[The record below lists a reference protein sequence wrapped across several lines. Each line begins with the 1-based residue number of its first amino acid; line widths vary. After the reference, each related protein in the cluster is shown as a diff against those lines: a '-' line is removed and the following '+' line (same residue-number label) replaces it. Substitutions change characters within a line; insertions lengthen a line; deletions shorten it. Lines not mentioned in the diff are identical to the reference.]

1 MVEHLLKQGKKNMTD
16 RAQKLMDAIYQE
28 RNTWADS
35 EQKLVAAIIR
45 KTMEYV
51 KTMTAQKLNNLTVLD
66 KGDMMTLSKE
76 VENLP

>member
-1 MVEHLLKQGKKNMTD
+1 MTD

-28 RNTWADS
+28 RNTWADT

-45 KTMEYV
+45 QTMEYV
-51 KTMTAQKLNNLTVLD
+51 KTMTAQKMNNLTVLD

-76 VENLP
+76 LENLP

>member
-1 MVEHLLKQGKKNMTD
+1 MTE
-16 RAQKLMDAIYQE
+16 RAQKLMDAIWNE

-45 KTMEYV
+45 KTMEHV
-51 KTMTAQKLNNLTVLD
+51 RTMTAQKMNNLTVLD

>member
-1 MVEHLLKQGKKNMTD
+1 MTD
-16 RAQKLMDAIYQE
+16 RAQKLMNDIWQE

-35 EQKLVAAIIR
+35 EQKLVASIIR
-45 KTMEYV
+45 KSMEYV

-76 VENLP
+76 VENLL

>member
-1 MVEHLLKQGKKNMTD
+1 MTQ
-16 RAQKLMDAIYQE
+16 RAQQLMDAIWNE

-45 KTMEYV
+45 KTMEHV

>member
-1 MVEHLLKQGKKNMTD
+1 
-16 RAQKLMDAIYQE
+16 MDAIWQE
-28 RNTWADS
+28 RDTWADS

-45 KTMEYV
+45 KSMEYV
-51 KTMTAQKLNNLTVLD
+51 KSMTAQKLNNLTVLD

>member
-1 MVEHLLKQGKKNMTD
+1 MTE
-16 RAQKLMDAIYQE
+16 RAQKLMNAIWNE

-45 KTMEYV
+45 KTMEHV

>member
-1 MVEHLLKQGKKNMTD
+1 MTE
-16 RAQKLMDAIYQE
+16 RAQKLMDSVWNE

-45 KTMEYV
+45 KTMEHV
-51 KTMTAQKLNNLTVLD
+51 RTMTAQKLNNLTVLD